1 MTSLDELR
9 VLQRRGTVA
18 LASRETRRVL
28 TLWTQT
34 ILPPVVTAL
43 LFLVVFG
50 SALGSRI
57 GAVEGVDYLAFVLPG
72 VLVLTTVGPAL
83 ANASTSLYQ
92 AKSEGYIE
100 DVLTSPLRPWQL
112 VAAYAAGSLVR
123 AWAAALAVALVA
135 AAFTGGVARLPV
147 AIAAL
152 ALAGVL
158 FASLGVVVG
167 IAAET
172 FDQHAFVANLV
183 VTPLVLLAGVFY
195 SARVLEEPWETL
207 TRLDP
212 LFYLVDATRY
222 GFTGYSEAPVGAS
235 LAVTAAASMAAF
247 ALAVALVRRGWRIK
261 P

>member
-1 MTSLDELR
+1 MSRGELR
-9 VLQRRGTVA
+9 MLQRRGTVA
-18 LASRETRRVL
+18 LASRETQRVL
-28 TLWTQT
+28 SLWTQT

-43 LFLVVFG
+43 LFLTVFG
-50 SALGSRI
+50 AALGPRI
-57 GAVEGVDYLAFVLPG
+57 GDVEGLGYIAFVLPG
-72 VLVLTTVGPAL
+72 LLVLTVVGPAL

-92 AKSEGYIE
+92 AKSEGYLE
-100 DVLTSPLRPWQL
+100 DVLTSPLRPWQI

-123 AWAAALAVALVA
+123 AFAAALAVALVA
-135 AAFTGGVARLPV
+135 VPVTGGVARLPV
-147 AIAAL
+147 ALAAL
-152 ALAGVL
+152 ALSGVL

-183 VTPLVLLAGVFY
+183 VTPLALLAGVFY
-195 SARVLEEPWETL
+195 SARSLEEPWETL

-222 GFTGYSEAPVGAS
+222 GFTGHGEAPVAVS
-235 LAVTAAASMAAF
+235 LAVTAAVAAAVF
-247 ALAVALVRRGWRIK
+247 ALAVALVRRGWRLK